1 MISSKSVSICT
12 GTLLGTTPRGVP
24 PEPRLEASYT
34 DNEDNDNEDNDNE
47 DNDNEDNEDKREKM
61 RKKYER
67 IIHEF

>member
-47 DNDNEDNEDKREKM
+47 DNEDKREKM